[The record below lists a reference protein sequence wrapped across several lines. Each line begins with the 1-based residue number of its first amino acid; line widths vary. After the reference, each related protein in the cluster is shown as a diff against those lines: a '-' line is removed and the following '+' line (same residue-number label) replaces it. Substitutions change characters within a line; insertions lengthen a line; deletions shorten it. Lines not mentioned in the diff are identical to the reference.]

1 MEKRNSVYIAASIDG
16 FIADK
21 NGGIEWLN
29 RTPNP
34 ENSDLGFNEFNDR
47 IDAIVMG
54 RNTFETVCSF
64 DIDWPYKLP
73 VFVLSNSL
81 EKISEEYQEKAFLV
95 KGSLIE
101 VLKQIH
107 QKGCNSLYIDGGAT
121 IQSFLKEDLIDELII
136 TTIPVVLG
144 EGIPLFSTL
153 NHELNFELV
162 SSEVYI
168 NHLVQTH
175 YARKREH

>member
-21 NGGIEWLN
+21 NGGIEWLDS
-29 RTPNP
+29 TPNP
-34 ENSDLGFNEFNDR
+34 ENSDLGYNKFNDR

-64 DIDWPYKLP
+64 DIDWPYKIP

-81 EKISEEYQEKAFLV
+81 INILEEYQDKAYLV
-95 KGSLIE
+95 KGSLLE
-101 VLKQIH
+101 VLEQIH
-107 QKGCNSLYIDGGAT
+107 QKDCNRLYIDGGAT

-144 EGIPLFSTL
+144 DGIPLFSTL
-153 NHELNFELV
+153 INELNFELV

-168 NHLVQTH
+168 NQLVQTH
-175 YARKREH
+175 YTRKRER